1 MADVWNFLR
10 DPQARSEMRNALTD
24 SANRGMVAGSLGA
37 PVDLATTLT
46 NLLIAGGG
54 YVGHKTGL
62 LSQPPDLIDSRNVP
76 GSSEWIG
83 QKMQN
88 AGAVSPNRNALAEFG
103 MGLLSPVAYKGAQKV
118 GGLLYNA
125 ETNALANAEKPTT
138 MAMQGQRGMIR
149 VGRER
154 IPETSKEIDS
164 LYENLRSRADRA
176 GAQTI
181 EGASNI
187 SGSRYMIFDRGED
200 VQPVQ
205 VRISNHA
212 DHHQN
217 SFLDGDRYSV
227 DPSSGNTYESAIR
240 WLKDQG
246 VSLYAKRSVG
256 APDWIPAHYAPFID
270 EAAKLLKSQG
280 LSAASLAD
288 KNKNGQALM
297 WEAHKM
303 RQRYYGANPYGDPVP
318 VDTPYPKQP

>member
-103 MGLLSPVAYKGAQKV
+103 MGLLSPVAYKGAQKM

-125 ETNALANAEKPTT
+125 EQAATANAAKPST
-138 MAMQGQRGMIR
+138 MAMQGQRGMIKI
-149 VGRER
+149 GRER
-154 IPETSKEIDS
+154 IPETSSEIDK
-164 LYENLRSRADRA
+164 LYESLRGKAEAS
-176 GAQTI
+176 GARI
-181 EGASNI
+181 SEGASNL
-187 SGSRYMIFDRGED
+187 SGSRYMTFDRGD
-200 VQPVQ
+200 GVAPVQ
-205 VRISNHA
+205 VRISNHR
-212 DHHQN
+212 DVHPN
-217 SFLDGDRYSV
+217 SFLDGERFSV
-227 DPSSGNTYESAIR
+227 DPSSGNTYESAVR
-240 WLKDQG
+240 WLKENGVNLSAKRG
-246 VSLYAKRSVG
+246 VSI
-256 APDWIPAHYAPFID
+256 PDWMHERYAPFVKK
-270 EAAKLLKSQG
+270 AAEKLMSEGYKPARLMD
-280 LSAASLAD
+280 A
-288 KNKNGQALM
+288 NKDGQALM
-297 WEAHKM
+297 WEAHKL
-303 RQRYYGANPYGDPVP
+303 RQQHYGANPYGQPVP
-318 VDTPYPKQP
+318 DDVSLP

>member
-103 MGLLSPVAYKGAQKV
+103 MGLLSPVAYKGAQKI

-125 ETNALANAEKPTT
+125 ESNALANLAKPSNI
-138 MAMQGQRGMIR
+138 AMQGQRGMIK

-154 IPETSKEIDS
+154 IPETSAEIDK
-164 LYENLRSRADRA
+164 LYDALRSRAEKSGLA
-176 GAQTI
+176 TT

-200 VQPVQ
+200 VAPVQ

-212 DHHQN
+212 DFHPN
-217 SFLDGDRYSV
+217 SFLDGERYSV

-246 VSLYAKRSVG
+246 VSLTAKRSVG
-256 APDWIPAHYAPFID
+256 MPEWMPARYAPFVD
-270 EAAKLLKSQG
+270 EAAKLLKARG
-280 LSAASLAD
+280 MSAASLA
-288 KNKNGQALM
+288 NQNQNGQSLM
-297 WEAHKM
+297 WEAHKL
-303 RQRYYGANPYGDPVP
+303 RQRYYGANPLGDGVP
-318 VDTPYPKQP
+318 DGVPYP